1 MNVQKH
7 SVFKLEIMK
16 TQLFIFFCFLFLIS
30 FQTGFSL
37 NSAEEVSSLS
47 IDNPFELSIDVS
59 GVVTDVD
66 GTPLIGVNVLVK
78 GTSKGTSTDFDG
90 RYDISGIEEDD
101 VLVFSYVG
109 YQTQEINVEG
119 RTQVDVVLTSDSEL
133 LEEIVVTALGVER
146 KAKSLTYSTQV
157 LKGEDLTV
165 VKDANMI
172 NSLVGKIS
180 GMQINRSS
188 SGVGGSVN
196 ITLRGMKSLRNNQ
209 PLYVVDGLPI
219 VNTGGSGTSGPFG
232 GQGTDMGD
240 ILSTINPEDIIS
252 INVLKGAS
260 ASALYGSEGANGAVM
275 ITTKKGSAGATRI
288 DVSSSIL
295 FDQTFYLPELQYS
308 YGQSAS
314 EKGDAE
320 ESWGEKGDYSKLK
333 NQIEGFFNTGM
344 TFINSASLSGGT
356 EKNQSYF
363 SYANTTNKGVMP
375 TNTFNQHSFN
385 FRNSTAFFEDKLH
398 FDGNLMYSIQNV
410 HNRPTTGLYF
420 SPLSGLYMFP
430 RGLDLDSYLNDF
442 EYLSPS
448 RNLYL
453 QNWFNINYDEG
464 LGGTHHEQNPNW
476 VLNRNPTDQ
485 NRHNIIGSVK
495 LQLSLTEWLS
505 LSARG
510 TINKMWNNW
519 ERRVYAGTQGVLSGQ
534 TSSALP
540 VDNGRYYRNENSS
553 SDLYGDILL
562 LGDKEFGPDL
572 ALNFTLGASIT
583 DYEYSGWLLQAR
595 KLLAPNAFVLD
606 GVFRGEANSMEEW
619 GDSFGRSQKQGVF
632 GSANI
637 GFREIVY
644 LDLTARNDWSST
656 LANTPSEKSG
666 YFYYSSGLSLIISE
680 LLQFPEWND
689 LSKLRFTYAE
699 VGNDI
704 AQYAS
709 VQPQASLTTGGVI
722 EVNNSGIFGDDPL
735 KPELSQSIEL
745 GYEGRFFDQRL
756 SLDVALYKSN
766 TKNQYVSFAGPR
778 GLLNTTLYLNAG
790 NVENKGLEVALGVDV
805 IRTMKFNWRTGFNY
819 TANRNK
825 VLELHPKLGNT
836 YSVGGNYN
844 VLRVGG
850 SFGDLWGKTFLRDNG
865 TIVVSQDGTP
875 LTDKDGYIGSVNPK
889 AIVGWGNTLSF
900 GHFMLGLNVDG
911 RFGGQVIS
919 TTQGYLD
926 SFGYSKRSG
935 DARDAGGVNVNVV
948 TEEGVVL
955 DQVPAQNWYQ
965 GIGNRDGIIEGQV
978 FDATNFRLRELSLS
992 YRVPVNSA
1000 VIKFANIGL
1009 VGKNLFFFVNKAP
1022 FDPELSSTT
1031 AIGGAGYDNFGIP
1044 SIRSY
1049 GLDLK
1054 LTF

>member
-1 MNVQKH
+1 MKKH
-7 SVFKLEIMK
+7 SL
-16 TQLFIFFCFLFLIS
+16 IFLSFLVWIS
-30 FQTGFSL
+30 FQKGFSL
-37 NSAEEVSSLS
+37 DSGKETPFYEEDS
-47 IDNPFELSIDVS
+47 FEIPIDVQ

-66 GTPLIGVNVLVK
+66 GAPLIGVNVLVK

-90 RYDISGIEEDD
+90 RYDLSGIESDD
-101 VLVFSYVG
+101 ILVFSYVG
-109 YQTQEINVEG
+109 YQTLEVRIEG
-119 RTQVDVVLTSDSEL
+119 RTQVDVVLSNDAEL
-133 LEEIVVTALGVER
+133 LEEVVVTALGIER

-157 LKGEDLTV
+157 LKGDDLV
-165 VKDANMI
+165 QVKDANMI
-172 NSLVGKIS
+172 NSLVGKVS

-209 PLYVVDGLPI
+209 PLYVIDGLPI

-240 ILSTINPEDIIS
+240 ILSTINPDDIVS

-260 ASALYGSEGANGAVM
+260 ASALYGSEGANGAIM
-275 ITTKKGSAGATRI
+275 ITTKKGSAGTTKI
-288 DVSSSIL
+288 DISSSTL
-295 FDQTFYLPELQYS
+295 FDQVFYLPQLQYS
-308 YGQSAS
+308 YGQSSS

-320 ESWGEKGDYSKLK
+320 ESWGEKGNYTGLK

-356 EKNQSYF
+356 DKNQSYF

-385 FRNSTAFFEDKLH
+385 FRNSTVFFEDKLN

-430 RGLDLDSYLNDF
+430 RGLDLDDYLNEY
-442 EYLSPS
+442 EYLSAS
-448 RNLYL
+448 RNLNL
-453 QNWFNINYDEG
+453 QNWFNINHDAG

-485 NRHNIIGSVK
+485 SRHNIIGSVK
-495 LQLSLTEWLS
+495 LQYFLTDWLS

-510 TINKMWNNW
+510 TINKMWNKW
-519 ERRVYAGTQGVLSGQ
+519 ERRVFAGTQGVLSGQ
-534 TSSALP
+534 TSTALP

-553 SDLYGDILL
+553 ADLYGDILL
-562 LGDKEFGPDL
+562 LGNKDLSPDL
-572 ALNFTLGASIT
+572 SLNFTLGASIT
-583 DYEYSGWLLQAR
+583 DYEYEGWLLQAR
-595 KLLAPNAFVLD
+595 KLTAPNAFLLD
-606 GVFRGEANSMEEW
+606 GVFRGESNSMEEW
-619 GDSFGRSQKQGVF
+619 GESFGRSQKQGIF
-632 GSANI
+632 GSANL
-637 GFREIVY
+637 GLREFIY

-666 YFYYSSGLSLIISE
+666 YFYYSGGFSLILSE
-680 LLQFPEWND
+680 LLHFPGWNN

-709 VQPQASLTTGGVI
+709 VQPQANLTTAGVI
-722 EVNNSGIFGDDPL
+722 AVNNSGIFGEEPL
-735 KPELSQSIEL
+735 KPELSQSYEL
-745 GYEGRFFDQRL
+745 GYEGSFFDHRL
-756 SLDVALYKSN
+756 TLDVALYKSN

-790 NVENKGLEVALGVDV
+790 NVENKGVEIALGIEVVRDL
-805 IRTMKFNWRTGFNY
+805 KFSWRTGLNY

-836 YSVGGNYN
+836 YSIGGNYN
-844 VLRVGG
+844 VLRVNG
-850 SFGDLWGKTFLRDNG
+850 SFGDLWGKTFLRNDDG
-865 TIVVSQDGTP
+865 DIIVSKEGTP
-875 LTDKDGYIGSVNPK
+875 LTDKNGFIGSINPK
-889 AIVGWGNTLSF
+889 AIVGWGNTFSY
-900 GHFMLGLNVDG
+900 GNFMMRLNVDG
-911 RFGGQVIS
+911 RFGGNVIS

-935 DARDAGGVNVNVV
+935 DARGAGGVEVKVV
-948 TEEGVVL
+948 TEEGTTM
-955 DQVPAQNWYQ
+955 DKVPAQNWYQ

-978 FDATNFRLRELSLS
+978 YDATNIRLRELSLS
-992 YRVPVNSA
+992 YRIPVRS
-1000 VIKFANIGL
+1000 VVFKYANIGL
-1009 VGKNLFFFVNKAP
+1009 VGKNLFFLKNEAP

>member
-1 MNVQKH
+1 
-7 SVFKLEIMK
+7 MK
-16 TQLFIFFCFLFLIS
+16 TSLLLKKSDNCPKARPVISPVFTVLLGFFLLLFSSQRSHAFPAIRGASADINI
-30 FQTGFSL
+30 TGT
-37 NSAEEVSSLS
+37 
-47 IDNPFELSIDVS
+47 
-59 GVVTDVD
+59 VTDAT
-66 GTPLIGVNVLVK
+66 GEPLIGVNIQVK
-78 GTSKGTSTDFDG
+78 GTSRGTSTDFDG
-90 RYDISGIEEDD
+90 NFALEDVGENE
-101 VLVFSYVG
+101 VLVISYVG
-109 YQTQEINVEG
+109 YQTQEVRIEG
-119 RTQVDVVLTSDSEL
+119 KTHLDIVLDSDAEL
-133 LEEIVVTALGVER
+133 LEEIVVTALGIER

-157 LKGEDLTV
+157 LAGDDLAQ

-172 NSLVGKIS
+172 NSLIGKVS

-240 ILSTINPEDIIS
+240 VLSTINPDDIVS

-260 ASALYGSEGANGAVM
+260 ASALYGSEGANGAIM
-275 ITTKKGSAGATRI
+275 ITTKKGSAGAARI
-288 DVSSSIL
+288 DVSSSTT
-295 FDQTFYLPELQYS
+295 FDQVFYLPELQYS
-308 YGQSAS
+308 YKQSPS
-314 EKGDAE
+314 SKGDSE
-320 ESWGEKGDYSKLK
+320 ESWGEKGDFSDLK
-333 NQIEGFFNTGM
+333 NQIEGFYNTGM

-385 FRNSTAFFEDKLH
+385 FRNSTSFFDDKLN
-398 FDGNLMYSIQNV
+398 FDGSLMYSIQNV
-410 HNRPTTGLYF
+410 HNRPTSGLYF

-430 RGLDLDSYLNDF
+430 RGLDLDNYLENF

-448 RNLYL
+448 RNLNL
-453 QNWFNINYDEG
+453 QNWFDINFDEG

-485 NRHNIIGSVK
+485 NRHNIIGSAK
-495 LQLSLTEWLS
+495 LQFVLTDWLS
-505 LSARG
+505 LNARG

-534 TSSALP
+534 TSTALT
-540 VDNGRYYRNENSS
+540 VDNGRYYRRENSS
-553 SDLYGDILL
+553 TDLYGDILL
-562 LGDKEFGPDL
+562 LGNKDLSPDL
-572 ALNFTLGASIT
+572 SLNFTVGASIT
-583 DYEYSGWLLQAR
+583 DYEYSGWSLEAR
-595 KLLAPNAFVLD
+595 KLIAPNAFILD

-619 GDSFGRSQKQGVF
+619 GDAFGRSQKQGVF
-632 GSANI
+632 GSANL
-637 GFREIVY
+637 GFREYVY

-666 YFYYSSGLSLIISE
+666 YFYYSSGLSVLLSE
-680 LLQFPEWND
+680 LLHFPNWNN

-709 VQPQASLTTGGVI
+709 IRPLASLTTGGVI
-722 EVNNSGIFGDDPL
+722 EVNNSGVFGDEPL
-735 KPELSQSIEL
+735 KPELSQSLEL
-745 GYEGRFFDQRL
+745 GYEGIFFDHRL
-756 SLDVALYKSN
+756 NVDIALYKSN
-766 TKNQYVSFAGPR
+766 TKNQYVSFSGPV

-790 NVENKGLEVALGVDV
+790 NVENKGVEVALGVDV
-805 IRTMKFNWRTGFNY
+805 IRDMKLNWKTGVNFTSNS
-819 TANRNK
+819 NK
-825 VLELHPKLGNT
+825 VLELHPNLANT
-836 YSVGGNYN
+836 YPIGGNYN

-850 SFGDLWGKTFLRDNG
+850 SFGDLWGKTFLRENG
-865 TIVVSQDGTP
+865 KIVVSEEGTP
-875 LTDKDGYIGSVNPK
+875 LTDADGYIGTVNPK
-889 AIVGWGNTLSF
+889 SIVGWANTLSYGNF
-900 GHFMLGLNVDG
+900 ALRLNVDG

-919 TTQGYLD
+919 TTEGYLN
-926 SFGYSKRSG
+926 SFGYSKRSA
-935 DARDAGGVNVNVV
+935 DARDAGGIEVDAVREDGTAVNK
-948 TEEGVVL
+948 
-955 DQVPAQNWYQ
+955 VPAENWYK

-978 FDATNFRLRELSLS
+978 YEATNIRLRELSLS
-992 YRVPVNSA
+992 YRIPVKSP
-1000 VIKFANIGL
+1000 VLKSANIGL
-1009 VGKNLFFFVNKAP
+1009 VGKNLFFFLNKAP

-1031 AIGGAGYDNFGIP
+1031 VTGGAGYDNFGLP